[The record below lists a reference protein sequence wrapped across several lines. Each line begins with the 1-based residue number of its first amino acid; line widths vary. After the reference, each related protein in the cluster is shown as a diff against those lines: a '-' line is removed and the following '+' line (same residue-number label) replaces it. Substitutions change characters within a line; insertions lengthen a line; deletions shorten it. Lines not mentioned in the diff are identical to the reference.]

1 MMMDKPAWYKS
12 LGFKLAM
19 SFFVGVSFVFV
30 LLISAERTL
39 NQTLMDT
46 LALLDNELEPLAL
59 VNSLQSQLLRVRE
72 QEVQLRRTED
82 HFALMSQLDH
92 YQKLVTNFDQRVQSL
107 LVYMDQEA
115 LLRQRQLL
123 ESWSRYQQASQ
134 ELVAAAETGNT
145 SRVLHI
151 SVYQASSPFQTLV
164 HHLQLF
170 SNERQ
175 EAAEMIYANLLERK
189 DQRLKTFIAAS
200 VLALLLLGSTL
211 AVFILHFVKRIIQLR
226 DGALQLAAKPESHAL
241 YTSGEDELAQL
252 TRAFNQ
258 MQDKVLQRE
267 EALQEAKERLEIRV
281 AERTHELR
289 ESNAE
294 LEQFAYVASHDLR
307 QPLRMINSYLQLLEK
322 RLGKD
327 LDDENRK
334 MMDFARE
341 GASRLD
347 QMLISLLEYSRV
359 GRKGQPKEDFCLV
372 KAVDEALAFL
382 GPQIQETQAK
392 IQLPK
397 KNQWPTLKASP
408 DEMTRLFQNLLGNAL
423 KYTQPGQVPEI
434 ELQLQPRDENWVI
447 CVADRGIGI
456 DPEQQDRLFKVFQR
470 LHTRADYEGT
480 GVGLAICRK
489 IVERHGGR
497 IWVQSEGLD
506 QGSCFC
512 FLLPQK

>member
-1 MMMDKPAWYKS
+1 MMDNPAWYKS
-12 LGFKLAM
+12 LGFKLSM
-19 SFFVGVSFVFV
+19 SFLLGVSFVFV

-39 NQTLMDT
+39 NETLKDTQT
-46 LALLDNELEPLAL
+46 LLDNELGPLAL
-59 VNSLQSQLLRVRE
+59 VNRLQSELLRIRE
-72 QEVQLRRTED
+72 QEVELRRTED

-92 YQKLVTNFDQRVQSL
+92 YQTLVANFDQQVQSL
-107 LVYMDQEA
+107 LVYLDQET

-134 ELVAAAETGNT
+134 ELAAAAEAGDS

-170 SNERQ
+170 SKERQ
-175 EAAEMIYANLLERK
+175 EAAELIYDNLLERK
-189 DQRLKTFIAAS
+189 DQRLKTFIVAS
-200 VLALLLLGSTL
+200 FLGLILLGGIL
-211 AVFILHFVKRIIQLR
+211 AVFILHLVKRIVQLR

-258 MQDKVLQRE
+258 MQKKVQERE
-267 EALQEAKERLEIRV
+267 EALHDSKERLEIRV

-327 LDDENRK
+327 LDDENRV

-341 GASRLD
+341 GAGRLD
-347 QMLISLLEYSRV
+347 QMLVSLLEYSRV
-359 GRKGQPKEDFCLV
+359 GRKGQPMEAFCL
-372 KAVDEALAFL
+372 AEAIEEALTFL
-382 GPQIQETQAK
+382 GPQVKETHAS
-392 IQLPK
+392 IQLPD
-397 KNQWPTLKASP
+397 KNQWPVLQASP

-423 KYTQPGQVPEI
+423 KYTQPGQAPEI
-434 ELQLQPRDENWVI
+434 DVQLQPQGNNWLI
-447 CVADRGIGI
+447 CIADSGIGVEP
-456 DPEQQDRLFKVFQR
+456 DQQDRLFKVFQR

-497 IWVQSEGLD
+497 IWVESEGLD
-506 QGSCFC
+506 KGSRFC
-512 FLLPQK
+512 FLLPKK

>member
-1 MMMDKPAWYKS
+1 
-12 LGFKLAM
+12 
-19 SFFVGVSFVFV
+19 
-30 LLISAERTL
+30 
-39 NQTLMDT
+39 
-46 LALLDNELEPLAL
+46 
-59 VNSLQSQLLRVRE
+59 
-72 QEVQLRRTED
+72 
-82 HFALMSQLDH
+82 
-92 YQKLVTNFDQRVQSL
+92 
-107 LVYMDQEA
+107 
-115 LLRQRQLL
+115 
-123 ESWSRYQQASQ
+123 
-134 ELVAAAETGNT
+134 
-145 SRVLHI
+145 
-151 SVYQASSPFQTLV
+151 
-164 HHLQLF
+164 
-170 SNERQ
+170 
-175 EAAEMIYANLLERK
+175 
-189 DQRLKTFIAAS
+189 
-200 VLALLLLGSTL
+200 
-211 AVFILHFVKRIIQLR
+211 
-226 DGALQLAAKPESHAL
+226 
-241 YTSGEDELAQL
+241 
-252 TRAFNQ
+252 
-258 MQDKVLQRE
+258 
-267 EALQEAKERLEIRV
+267 
-281 AERTHELR
+281 
-289 ESNAE
+289 
-294 LEQFAYVASHDLR
+294 
-307 QPLRMINSYLQLLEK
+307 MINSYLQLLEK